1 MSTPAL
7 AIRQHLVILGR
18 RQAAAAV
25 VLATARW
32 LTPVIGL
39 VLLACLVDHLLALPG
54 AVRAVLLLGLVAL
67 VTRLVL
73 GILRE
78 LGPVAPERTAL
89 RLEQAAGI
97 TDNRLIN
104 GCQFAGDNRGH
115 GGGEGA
121 PKRGRA
127 EVVFIAQSIAAA
139 DEALRST
146 PLAGFYQVRALQR
159 WCALALLVVGLFVT
173 AVVLVPQRSMNALQ
187 RLLLPFADVPP
198 LGGVRLT
205 VDPAADVTVE
215 TGATLVIHVRLAP
228 TDGHGS
234 VAGIV
239 PELIQAPGE
248 RIIPADPT
256 AGERTLFTAAADG
269 FALNLPALAHP
280 FVFRV
285 QAGGTWSRC
294 IRVQVLP
301 PPTVTSGR
309 FIVTPPAYVGGKDEE
324 RPGPPST
331 LTVLPGSRVRLEAT
345 IDREL
350 PTVAWR
356 LGTADVPLTLG
367 KQGEHLWSGEALI
380 EAAVPYALLGGGIS
394 GGRSVAT
401 GVVQLANDAPPTC
414 EMPRTERNLL
424 LSPGATLELDINSA
438 DDHGVAQVAIEV
450 RDSGVIKAWR
460 YLGPPG
466 PLTSREHLTLTLD
479 AQRFPPGR
487 TYVIEAVASDAR
499 PPSGQRTRSAPLVV
513 RLRTLGE
520 LALPQGDPRG
530 QAFAALKE
538 ALVAE
543 LQARGVTSTITAN
556 LDDIRTHGTLANQV
570 QAQRAAQHAVGDKLV
585 LARDRFASA
594 ADERTSLI
602 VLGIFTDAHAL
613 ESGDLAQVEKD
624 PTRLP
629 AIARTQDELIARMTR
644 LLGELSDQARA
655 ATQPKTADQP
665 ADGQRRRLEQLKD
678 DLAAFAEAQERILDR
693 SKTLAERG
701 PADLSDGERTTM
713 GELAKEEK
721 EWSKFLESK
730 VSDLS
735 KQPPQDFSDG
745 RMAMETNAVFQEVK
759 LAADA
764 LSRSAM
770 ELAVPR
776 EQSGLELARNI
787 EQNLEKWL
795 MNAPDKIK
803 WSMEDATKP
812 ADVPLAELPAELEDL
827 VGDLLDKEEAMTDDV
842 EDVTSAWMDSADK
855 GAGWDAGDGPISNMS
870 AKGVTGNT
878 LPNQSEIGGRSGEG
892 RTGRSNGQFVQDEA
906 VGKGG
911 RDTPTRLTPTPFEAG
926 SVKDSSKEQPGGAT
940 GGGKTAGTSAEGLV
954 GPTPPPKV
962 AGPLARLSGN
972 QAALRQKA
980 GVIALQLRERHLP
993 SGDLETA
1000 VQAMTDLEHAAQ
1012 VGNVTALRQRHTAA
1026 IDALTDA
1033 RRAVAAGGQL
1043 QQERSVLPEKLR
1055 IGLQQG
1061 TPENV
1066 PAGYEDLVGRYFQAL
1081 SGAQP

>member
-7 AIRQHLVILGR
+7 AIRQHLVTLGR
-18 RQAAAAV
+18 RRAAAAV
-25 VLATARW
+25 LLATARW
-32 LTPVIGL
+32 LTPAIAL
-39 VLLACLVDHLLALPG
+39 ILLAGAADHLLALPA
-54 AVRAVLLLGLVAL
+54 AVRAVLLLGVVAL

-73 GILRE
+73 GIWRE
-78 LGPVAPERTAL
+78 LGPVVAERTAL

-104 GCQFAGDNRGH
+104 GCQFALTSQSDNLVV
-115 GGGEGA
+115 EA

-127 EVVFIAQSIAAA
+127 EIVFIAQSIAAA
-139 DEALRST
+139 DVTLRAT

-159 WCALALLVVGLFVT
+159 WCAAAVLVVGLLVIA
-173 AVVLVPQRSMNALQ
+173 AVLMPQRTLNAMQ

-198 LGGVRLT
+198 LGAVRLT
-205 VDPAADVTVE
+205 IDPAADVTLE
-215 TGATLVIHVRLAP
+215 AGANFVIHVRLAP
-228 TDGHGS
+228 ADGHGLSGRES
-234 VAGIV
+234 VTGIV
-239 PELIQAPGE
+239 PELYQAPGE
-248 RIIPADPT
+248 RSIAADPS
-256 AGERTLFTAAADG
+256 AGERTLFSAAADG

-324 RPGPPST
+324 RPGPPAT
-331 LTVLPGSRVRLEAT
+331 LTVLPGSHVRVEAT

-350 PTVAWR
+350 PAVAWR
-356 LGTADVPLTLG
+356 LGTADIALARDGQKWMGT
-367 KQGEHLWSGEALI
+367 ALI
-380 EAAVPYALLGGGIS
+380 EAAVPYAFLAS
-394 GGRSVAT
+394 GRSVAT
-401 GVVQLANDAPPTC
+401 GTVQLANDAPPTC
-414 EMPRTERNLL
+414 DLPRTERNLL
-424 LSPGATLELDINSA
+424 LSPGATLDLDVNAS
-438 DDHGVAQVAIEV
+438 DDHGLATVAIEV
-450 RDSGVIKAWR
+450 RDSGVLKAWR

-466 PLTSREHLTLTLD
+466 PVSSREHLSLTLD

-543 LQARGVTSTITAN
+543 LQARGVTATITAN
-556 LDDIRTHGTLANQV
+556 LADIRTHGTLAAQV
-570 QAQRAAQHAVGDKLV
+570 AAQRTAQHAVGDKLV

-594 ADERTSLI
+594 SDERTSLI
-602 VLGIFTDAHAL
+602 VLGMFTDAHTL
-613 ESGDLAQVEKD
+613 ESGDLTQVEQD
-624 PTRLP
+624 TSRLP
-629 AIARTQDELIARMTR
+629 AIAQVQDELIARMTR
-644 LLGELSDQARA
+644 LLGELADQARA
-655 ATQPKTADQP
+655 ASQPKPADQSTE
-665 ADGQRRRLEQLKD
+665 GQRRRLEQLKE
-678 DLAAFAEAQERILDR
+678 DLAAFAAAQERILER

-701 PADLSDGERTTM
+701 PADLSDGERKTI
-713 GELAKEEK
+713 GELAAEEK
-721 EWSKFLESK
+721 AWSKFLESK

-745 RMAMETNAVFQEVK
+745 RMAIETNAVFQEVK

-764 LSRSAM
+764 LTRSAM

-776 EQSGLELARNI
+776 EQSGLELAKSMEHNI
-787 EQNLEKWL
+787 EKWL
-795 MNAPDKIK
+795 MNAPDKTK

-812 ADVPLAELPAELEDL
+812 ADVPLAELPAEMEDL
-827 VGDLLDKEEAMTDDV
+827 VGDLLDKEEAMTDEV
-842 EDVTSAWMDSADK
+842 EDVTSAWMDSIDK

-962 AGPLARLSGN
+962 AGPLARLTGA
-972 QAALRQKA
+972 QAQLRQQA
-980 GVIALQLRERHLP
+980 GVIALKLRERRLP
-993 SGDLETA
+993 SGDLENA
-1000 VQAMTDLEHAAQ
+1000 VQAMADLEHAAQ
-1012 VGNVTALRQRHTAA
+1012 VGNVTALRQRHTDVV
-1026 IDALTDA
+1026 DALTDA

-1055 IGLQQG
+1055 SGLQQG